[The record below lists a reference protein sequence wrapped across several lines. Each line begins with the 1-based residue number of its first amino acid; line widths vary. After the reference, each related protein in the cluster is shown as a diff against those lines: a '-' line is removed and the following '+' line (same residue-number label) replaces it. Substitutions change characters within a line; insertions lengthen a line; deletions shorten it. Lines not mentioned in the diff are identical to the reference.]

1 MSHANPV
8 SAFQKIDTAKVTAT
22 ANWSKP
28 RSILAIPGPA
38 TESSPRRNLDAF
50 RLSRY
55 LEYCIEILAILSKIS
70 DLYAQSLHDE
80 EVLDAVDD
88 FEELTGGLST
98 RITSKLQQISS

>member
-22 ANWSKP
+22 ATANWSKP

-38 TESSPRRNLDAF
+38 AESSPRRNLDAF
-50 RLSRY
+50 HLSRY

-70 DLYAQSLHDE
+70 DLYAQSLHD
-80 EVLDAVDD
+80 
-88 FEELTGGLST
+88 
-98 RITSKLQQISS
+98 